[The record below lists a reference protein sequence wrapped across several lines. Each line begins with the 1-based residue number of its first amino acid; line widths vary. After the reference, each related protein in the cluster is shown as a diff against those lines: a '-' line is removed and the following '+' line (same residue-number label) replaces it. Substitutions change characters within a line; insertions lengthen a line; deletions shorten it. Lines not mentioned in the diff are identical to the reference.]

1 MMREEGGRDKVT
13 APLAIAITLALV
25 SQFLN
30 GYNTAVLNAVSQVY
44 RQCLHHYVHLVFI
57 SISCTFLV
65 IALFLT

>member
-30 GYNTAVLNAVSQVY
+30 GYNTAVLNAVSQV
-44 RQCLHHYVHLVFI
+44 
-57 SISCTFLV
+57 
-65 IALFLT
+65 